1 MPTLHDPAN
10 RGSIVSRIRALRPDS
25 ERRWGKMTVDQM
37 LWHVNEA
44 LAGALGKISLPPE
57 KAPLPRPIM
66 KFLVINLPWPKGAP
80 TSAPYKARAAH
91 DFEAERA
98 RCLRLI
104 DELAAKP
111 LESEWPDSPML
122 GRMTGR
128 DHTRM
133 QAKHLNHHLTQFGV

>member
-1 MPTLHDPAN
+1 MPMLHDADD
-10 RGSIVSRIRALRPDS
+10 RGAILNRIRALRPDS
-25 ERRWGKMTVDQM
+25 ERRWGKMTIDQM

-66 KFLVINLPWPKGAP
+66 KFLVINLPWPKGVP
-80 TSAPYKARAAH
+80 TSAPYKARATH
-91 DFEAERA
+91 DFEGERA

-111 LESEWPDSPML
+111 LESEWPDSPIL
-122 GRMTGR
+122 GRMSGR